1 MQKRSAAALIRRS
14 GWRKCMTRGVALL
27 LCFVVVVSAISGG
40 SVAHASDFTDLI
52 AASAKDWLAGW
63 TGQNT
68 GVWNPVDPL
77 MGFFT
82 VDSSGKNIP
91 ATVNKPQNYYTT
103 PTSSVVDRSGN
114 VTNYYRGGDTTNT
127 KIIDSYNRTFNTIH
141 NTTNNTNN
149 YEANVK
155 LSNFLNQYTTNNVS
169 NQYSYSA
176 DFKSWYYDNTTNNY
190 NYNDFTKNEYT
201 QNNLYYNQDNSR
213 YYISIDN
220 STDEYYL
227 IDVQYSPTFVTV
239 NYTYNNTVNNNQ
251 QVGDVTNVYYYELK
265 DGRNSS
271 SLTAAEV
278 AGLDLGYDVANY
290 ELVTDDPNT
299 LSLQHFDGNYDD
311 SSSYGRTFY
320 SQNRSTVYID
330 SGDFGKA
337 VLLPTGASAG
347 VTIPNL
353 SGNSSLSFDFRVR
366 YADVSH
372 LGVYLGNTNLF
383 QEVPLERKWKGR
395 DVFSDNDS
403 KNICYFASSGNLS
416 SMYSTTSAL
425 TVGQYYSFSYLS
437 SIGANSYIP
446 LVSPSTT
453 YSSQM
458 AIPSAFNSS
467 GYENE
472 VNNKFGWMNTN
483 SSPVLHSNEIFSDIL
498 IRSSKRIELTS
509 VRYDNTGVIRH
520 YADKEYRWSP
530 SQYVLADFSYDSYKN
545 QWVSM
550 RITLSGGKLYY
561 FVNGDL
567 VGSGS
572 FTKPTADKFY
582 IKSSGTVYLDEL
594 RVTTGNLSSTSP
606 YTPSNAPYD
615 TNKVLALP
623 DDLKANTIY
632 VQHTIPVS
640 NHRIGGVRPSNPG
653 TGYFYIPLHEDH
665 TGGQPQFYDGSNWV
679 NVTAMVYD
687 GKTLHDAKGFKF
699 FPVGDSPDVDIDAKP
714 ERPEKPGEAVD
725 PDKCEHEWEETD
737 RTEPTCILAG
747 SADLVCS
754 KCEKTKT
761 EALPKLGHTWE
772 VKQSVQTSYD
782 ETGNVQTQGFTIY
795 RCTSCGEEYKDT
807 DGTGPPGGPSGDN
820 GSGEEGETIWDK
832 LGELLGS
839 GIGGILKLAEAV
851 ISGLLDA
858 LISLVDMLT
867 GKLAD
872 VVTAVMEIFEEVPQL
887 FAGFLGFLSAVFPF
901 FPPEIMLL
909 LTFGIAAV
917 VFVGIIKAIRR

>member
-1 MQKRSAAALIRRS
+1 MW
-14 GWRKCMTRGVALL
+14 G
-27 LCFVVVVSAISGG
+27 
-40 SVAHASDFTDLI
+40 TDHSWQY
-52 AASAKDWLAGW
+52 AAS
-63 TGQNT
+63 
-68 GVWNPVDPL
+68 
-77 MGFFT
+77 
-82 VDSSGKNIP
+82 
-91 ATVNKPQNYYTT
+91 KPQKYYTT
-103 PTSSVVDRSGN
+103 PTSSVQDKKGN
-114 VTNYYRGGDTTNT
+114 VTNYYRGGDTTDIS
-127 KIIDSYNRTFNTIH
+127 IIDSYNKTFNTIH

-149 YEANVK
+149 YKANVR
-155 LSNFLNQYTTNNVS
+155 LEDFLNNYTTNNITS
-169 NQYSYSA
+169 TTNNKYTYSA

-190 NYNDFTKNEYT
+190 NYTTFEKNDYT

-227 IDVQYSPTFVTV
+227 VDVQYSPTFVTV
-239 NYTYNNTVNNNQ
+239 NYTYNTTNNKYDSE
-251 QVGDVTNVYYYELK
+251 VGDVTNVYYYELK
-265 DGRNSS
+265 DGRNSAD
-271 SLTAAEV
+271 LTAAEI
-278 AGLDLGYDVANY
+278 AGLDVGYDVANY

-299 LSLQHFDGNYDD
+299 LSLQHFDGDYTD
-311 SSSYGRTFY
+311 SSSFNRTFY
-320 SQNRSTVYID
+320 SENRSTNYVD
-330 SGDFGKA
+330 SGAFGKA
-337 VLLPTGASAG
+337 VALPNGSAAG
-347 VTIPNL
+347 VTIPGL
-353 SGNSSLSFDFRVR
+353 SGYNDLSFDFRVH
-366 YADVSH
+366 YSDIAS
-372 LGVYLGNTNLF
+372 LGVYFGNTNIF
-383 QEVPLERKWKGR
+383 QRIPGTRKWTGQ
-395 DVFSDNDS
+395 DIYSDHGQA
-403 KNICYFASSGNLS
+403 IT
-416 SMYSTTSAL
+416 STTAYGNKSLISLTKTFSAEK
-425 TVGQYYSFSYLS
+425 YYDYSEISPYLS
-437 SIGANSYIP
+437 PDCVPTPFSSSHKSQMDVPARYDSPNYVDESSARYGWVNTSGVPSLYSSTAFRGYYITRWI
-446 LVSPSTT
+446 SEGFGRNT
-453 YSSQM
+453 YSHY
-458 AIPSAFNSS
+458 
-467 GYENE
+467 G
-472 VNNKFGWMNTN
+472 T
-483 SSPVLHSNEIFSDIL
+483 
-498 IRSSKRIELTS
+498 
-509 VRYDNTGVIRH
+509 IRH
-520 YADKEYRWSP
+520 YTEKEYRWTP
-530 SQYVLADFSYDSYKN
+530 SQYVHANFSYDSYRS

-550 RITLSGGKLYY
+550 RITLSGNNIYY

-782 ETGNVQTQGFTIY
+782 ETGNVQIQGFTIY